1 MKAIIAIAA
10 VAALAGCAS
19 DKQPYLQQMPFPDD
33 PKLGMGTPTYM
44 TRAEV
49 ISATQECDQANM
61 RPRVVYGQA
70 TVNNKKVPV
79 PIDVHCEP
87 MVRRPVSPYL
97 QPRTE

>member
-10 VAALAGCAS
+10 VATLAGCAS
-19 DKQPYLQQMPFPDD
+19 EQPYLKQMPFPDD
-33 PKLGMGTPTYM
+33 PKLGMGTPSYM

-49 ISATQECDQANM
+49 ISATQECEQASM
-61 RPRVVYGQA
+61 RPRVVYGQT
-70 TVNNKKVPV
+70 TVNEKKVPV